1 MPKKETVMIF
11 EEKLTKEQA
20 ERIVERLADV
30 FYDLGW
36 ETPDQYG
43 KAQDVFEDELEKA
56 EMAEKVDGVEEIFKL
71 NMELLIQTASDLE
84 DAASG
89 RG

>member
-43 KAQDVFEDELEKA
+43 KAQDVFEDELKEQ
-56 EMAEKVDGVEEIFKL
+56 DGGSADPVFKE